1 MTTQKFR
8 RSLLILALL
17 AAALPAAALLAGAA
31 RGTGAPRTA
40 VPAEG
45 TRIGELQALARDLA
59 AGAAARRTPRYREL
73 LAATTGPQG
82 ALNRDASLLLVGT
95 ERGRPLFL
103 QTLNLVAAQTVGAD
117 RLWPGGATGLDLDGA
132 NAAGDLAVWDAGA
145 VLTTH
150 QEFGGRAVVRDGAP
164 SVHYHATHVAGTM
177 AASGVDPLAHGMSPA
192 AWLDSYD
199 WTDDESEM
207 AAAAAQGL
215 LVSNHSYSFVAG
227 WYYNSA
233 QSAWYW
239 YGDVAVSQTE
249 DPGFGIYSS
258 YSQQW
263 DQIAHDAPSYL
274 IVCAAGNDRANYGP
288 GPGGLH
294 YYWDPGLDDWA
305 QSTATREQ
313 DGGADG
319 YDCIPYRGT
328 CKNILTVGAVL
339 DVPGGWTQPADVVM
353 SSFSSWGPTDDGRIK
368 PDLVANGV
376 GLYSCGTAA
385 NDAYASYNGTSMAT
399 PNTSGSLHL
408 LAQQWRD
415 GHAGQPARSATLK
428 AVAIHTASEA
438 GASPGPDYAYGWG
451 LLDAEAAGLLIA
463 GDLAF
468 PSRITEA
475 TLAQGEADTLVI
487 WSNGDGPVTATL
499 VWNDP
504 AGPAQPWTLNPTQPA
519 LVNDLDLRIVRASD
533 GQTTLPWTLNPA
545 SPGAW
550 AARGD
555 NVRDNV
561 EKAETAAAQAGAYRI
576 IVRHK
581 GTLGG
586 GGQAYSLVAGS
597 PEPPAVSNVTF
608 AQRDDGSGLVD
619 IAYDL
624 ADPDSPA
631 VSVTIEASDDGGA
644 TWDLAVNSATGHV
657 GSGVATGIARS
668 VVWDF
673 GADHPGAV
681 LPAVV
686 IRITADDGP

>member
-1 MTTQKFR
+1 
-8 RSLLILALL
+8 
-17 AAALPAAALLAGAA
+17 
-31 RGTGAPRTA
+31 
-40 VPAEG
+40 
-45 TRIGELQALARDLA
+45 
-59 AGAAARRTPRYREL
+59 
-73 LAATTGPQG
+73 
-82 ALNRDASLLLVGT
+82 
-95 ERGRPLFL
+95 
-103 QTLNLVAAQTVGAD
+103 
-117 RLWPGGATGLDLDGA
+117 GA
-132 NAAGDLAVWDAGA
+132 NSAGELAVWDAGA

-177 AASGVDPLAHGMSPA
+177 AAAGVDPLAHGMSPA

-258 YSQQW
+258 YSQEW
-263 DQIAHDAPSYL
+263 DQVAHDAPFYL

-313 DGGADG
+313 DGGTDG
-319 YDCIPYRGT
+319 FDSIPYRGT
-328 CKNILTVGAVL
+328 CKNVLTVGAIL

-385 NDAYASYNGTSMAT
+385 NNAYASYNGTSMAT
-399 PNTSGSLHL
+399 PNASGSLHL
-408 LAQQWRD
+408 LAQLWSAVH
-415 GHAGQPARSATLK
+415 GGQPARSATLK

-475 TLAQGEADTLVI
+475 TLAQGDADTLVI

-504 AGPAQPWTLNPTQPA
+504 AGPAQPWTLNPTQLA

-533 GQTTLPWTLNPA
+533 GQTTQPWTLNPA

-561 EKAETAAAQAGAYRI
+561 EKVETAAAQAGAYRI

-581 GTLGG
+581 GTLSGG
-586 GGQAYSLVAGS
+586 SQAYTLVAGS

-657 GSGVATGIARS
+657 GSGVAAGAARS
-668 VVWDF
+668 AVWNF
-673 GADHPGAV
+673 GADHPGVV
-681 LPAVV
+681 LPTVV
-686 IRITADDGP
+686 IRVTADDGP